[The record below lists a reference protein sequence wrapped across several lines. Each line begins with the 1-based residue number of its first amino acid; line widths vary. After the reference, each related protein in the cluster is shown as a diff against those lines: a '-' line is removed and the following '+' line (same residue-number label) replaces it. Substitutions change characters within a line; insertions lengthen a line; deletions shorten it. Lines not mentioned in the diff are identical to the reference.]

1 MIPSRTDQQGRD
13 QAMTIQRLHTGKR
26 ISRVVIHKDTVYL
39 AGIVPLGKRGAPV
52 KEQTEDVLASI
63 DRLLAQAG
71 TDKTRLLSANV
82 WLADIRDA
90 EVMNEVWE
98 NWVPDDCAPAR
109 ATVESR
115 LPSPLYAIK
124 VAVIAAR

>member
-1 MIPSRTDQQGRD
+1 MIPAGNDQQGE
-13 QAMTIQRLHTGKR
+13 QAMTIQRLHSGKR
-26 ISRVVIHKDTVYL
+26 ISRVVIHNDTVYL

-52 KEQTEDVLASI
+52 REQTEDVLASI

>member
-1 MIPSRTDQQGRD
+1 
-13 QAMTIQRLHTGKR
+13 
-26 ISRVVIHKDTVYL
+26 
-39 AGIVPLGKRGAPV
+39 
-52 KEQTEDVLASI
+52 
-63 DRLLAQAG
+63 
-71 TDKTRLLSANV
+71 LLSANV

-124 VAVIAAR
+124 VAVVSAR